1 MQFFDDTLE
10 LCVLSAAEPHVK
22 QGGKLHAALGVC
34 TLECRVHGARAQL
47 HALRIVRTRDA
58 ECRIDARRIK
68 VGAHQPPAE
77 GVDGADLG
85 KRQGGKLLLEPLA
98 LGAFP
103 LGYAL

>member
-34 TLECRVHGARAQL
+34 TLERRVHGARAQL

-58 ECRIDARRIK
+58 ECGIDARRIE
-68 VGAHQPPAE
+68 VGAYQPSAE
-77 GVDGADLG
+77 GVNGADLG

-103 LGYAL
+103 LGNAL